1 MASTDVIQQHL
12 TTERKFFSLPDLFF
26 QKHLNTAFLE
36 FLKNQNGNLS
46 QIEKIKVVQK
56 QSNGSVENIQKHVLF
71 IANFNLNYV
80 RNPNSYLRDFNYK
93 LKESDL
99 LAGRIELMEG
109 KHRKLKKEHPFAY
122 RLFILNEFIFKRLL
136 PRLPLFRDLFNGFS
150 LIKKMI
156 LSKCEILGRLI
167 YNGFEI
173 CSIEEAGESLYF
185 LVKKS
190 EEPRAQKVNRGIVFK
205 QRRVGK
211 GGRPFNFFK
220 LRTMHP
226 YAEFV
231 QTYLM
236 RANDLN
242 EKGKVKDD
250 FRIADW
256 GRFLRRNWLDELP
269 GILNLIRGDIR
280 LFGVRPLSRAFF
292 DIYPEDL
299 KKERIKMKP
308 GLIPPYYSDLPNSID
323 EVIESERR
331 YLERRKKAPLKT
343 DVEYFLKAM
352 NNILLKGARSS

>member
-1 MASTDVIQQHL
+1 MNVL
-12 TTERKFFSLPDLFF
+12 
-26 QKHLNTAFLE
+26 FLE
-36 FLKNQNGNLS
+36 FLKNQNGYLNR
-46 QIEKIKVVQK
+46 IEKIRV
-56 QSNGSVENIQKHVLF
+56 IQNQNTQIREDSHNSILYA
-71 IANFNLNYV
+71 INFDLNYV
-80 RNPNSYLRDFNYK
+80 KKLNSFLRGYYSE
-93 LKESDL
+93 LKETDL
-99 LAGRIELMEG
+99 LSGRIELMEG
-109 KHRKLKKEHPFAY
+109 KHRILKRKTPVFY
-122 RLFILNEFIFKRLL
+122 RFLILNEFIFKRLFPKL
-136 PRLPLFRDLFNGFS
+136 PFMRDLFDRFHV
-150 LIKKMI
+150 IKKAV

-173 CSIEEAGESLYF
+173 ISTQETGEYLYF

-190 EEPRAQKVNRGIVFK
+190 REPRDQPVNRGILFK

-211 GGRPFNFFK
+211 DGEVFIFLK

-231 QTYLM
+231 QAYLM
-236 RANDLN
+236 RANNIN

-308 GLIPPYYSDLPNSID
+308 GLIPPYYSDLPNSIE

-331 YLERRKKAPLKT
+331 YLQKRKHAPLKT
-343 DVEYFLKAM
+343 DIEYFLKAM
-352 NNILLKGARSS
+352 KNILLKGARSS